1 MDANPFGDALEP
13 VRGDAARVAARQ
25 ERLQVAARHDIK
37 PLQTLGGG
45 GSLYDAPG
53 APRFY
58 DLSGSPGVGASQAA
72 HGR

>member
-1 MDANPFGDALEP
+1 MDANPFGDALEA
-13 VRGDAARVAARQ
+13 VRGDAAQVAARQ
-25 ERLQVAARHDIK
+25 ERLQVAAQHDVK

-58 DLSGSPGVGASQAA
+58 DLSGGPGVGASQAA
-72 HGR
+72 RGR